1 MSFDF
6 RYISK
11 YAFEYETGIPL
22 IIFIGIIIVVCN
34 IVLILYYTRI
44 NNRMFVRKASIY
56 MFIGYVALVLCTT
69 IIFRTESDEMKYVLC
84 PFKSYIGIYNKMVAQ
99 NILNIVLFMPIG
111 FLAGAAL
118 KKKHILNALKIGVA
132 LSLFIEVTQLI
143 SKRGVCN
150 IDDVIHNTLGCVL
163 GFACFVLCQKLMRS
177 QLKQC

>member
-1 MSFDF
+1 MNLDIGHIIH
-6 RYISK
+6 YILN
-11 YAFEYETGIPL
+11 YETGIPL

-44 NNRMFVRKASIY
+44 NNRMFVRKASVY

-84 PFKSYIGIYNKMVAQ
+84 PFKSYIGLYNKMLAQ

-118 KKKHILNALKIGVA
+118 KKKHILNAIKIGVGF
-132 LSLFIEVTQLI
+132 SLFIEVVQLI

-150 IDDVIHNTLGCVL
+150 IDDVIHNTLGCAI
-163 GFACFVLCQKLMRS
+163 GFAGFVLCYKMARRIA
-177 QLKQC
+177 

>member
-1 MSFDF
+1 MNLDIG
-6 RYISK
+6 YIIN
-11 YAFEYETGIPL
+11 YTLNYDTGIPL

-44 NNRMFVRKASIY
+44 NNRMFVRKASVY

-69 IIFRTESDEMKYVLC
+69 IIFRTASDEMRYVLC
-84 PFKSYIGIYNKMVAQ
+84 PFKSYIGIYNKMLAE

-118 KKKHILNALKIGVA
+118 KKKHILNALKIGVG
-132 LSLFIEVTQLI
+132 LSLFIEVIQLI

-150 IDDVIHNTLGCVL
+150 IDDVIHNTLGCAI
-163 GFACFVLCQKLMRS
+163 GFAGYLLCYKMARRIA
-177 QLKQC
+177 